1 MITRILQE
9 ETQFYRKLD
18 PETDMAYNMDQVT
31 SFTLTPIDQ
40 RWDKVDYY
48 GEAWID
54 PTYGIYKPHYVYVM
68 VNPSIPGICKI
79 GYTKKT
85 VYERCRQ
92 INSATGVITPWY
104 PVFVYKCPS
113 GPLLEKDVHKYLENQ
128 GKRVNLKREG
138 FEIDSVEAIQ
148 IIEQLGEKYKNKQ

>member
-1 MITRILQE
+1 
-9 ETQFYRKLD
+9 
-18 PETDMAYNMDQVT
+18 MAYNMDQVT
-31 SFTLTPIDQ
+31 SFTLTPLDAK
-40 RWDKVDYY
+40 WDKVEYFGDS
-48 GEAWID
+48 WLD
-54 PTYGIYKPHYVYVM
+54 PTYGVFKPHYLYVL

-113 GPLLEKDVHKYLENQ
+113 GPLLEKEVHKYLEKQ

-138 FEIDSVEAIQ
+138 FEIDSTEAVQ